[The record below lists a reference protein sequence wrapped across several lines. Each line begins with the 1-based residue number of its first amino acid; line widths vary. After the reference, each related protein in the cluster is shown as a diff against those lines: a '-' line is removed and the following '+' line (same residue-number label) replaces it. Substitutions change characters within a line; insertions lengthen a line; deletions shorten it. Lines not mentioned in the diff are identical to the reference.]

1 MKLCNGYFVWLL
13 GVIIWNFGIPEAN
26 PMEDVIMAIL
36 LGYLMQGFKKN
47 ENTIG

>member
-1 MKLCNGYFVWLL
+1 MKLCNGYLIWLL

-36 LGYLMQGFKKN
+36 LGYIIQVNKN
-47 ENTIG
+47 ENTIS